1 MINKLAYKKPGLT
14 QETRLEKIHN
24 VIFENSKSGSKAVAR
39 EIADLIKYKQTKKQK
54 CILGL
59 ATGSSPITVY
69 EELVNIHKK
78 EKLSFKNVITFN
90 LDEYYPISSE
100 NTESYYNFMHQHLFN
115 HVDINKENINIPK
128 GDLKKNE
135 IEKYCKS
142 YESKIEKLGGIDFQL
157 LGIGRT
163 GHIGFNEP
171 GSSVNSITRLIKLD
185 YLTREDAS
193 KAFGGIYNVPKTA
206 ITMGVSTILS
216 AKRIVLLAWG
226 ENKKDVVYESI
237 ESSIS
242 QNITASFLQKHN
254 NTTFV
259 LDEGSSSR
267 ITRIDSP
274 WLVDGNIDWDINS
287 KTRAIAWLCKQ
298 TGKSLLRLSLRDY
311 IQNHLSELAANQSTH
326 DLNIEIF
333 NRVQRT
339 ITGWPGGKPNSD
351 DTYRPERAKP
361 EKKRVIIF
369 SPHPDDDV
377 ISMGGTFQRLVD
389 QGHDVHVVYQT
400 SGNIAVSNDSVL
412 KFLEVYSDVFDVNDS
427 HIKDVKKK
435 LLDNNEIIEDKFIRE
450 VATKIREK
458 EALAATRYV
467 GLKDK
472 NVHFLRLPFYES
484 GKIVKNKT
492 SKHDSDLMN
501 QIITKIKPHQIYAA
515 GDLADPHGTHAVCI
529 KLLFQSLKKLKKEQF
544 MSNCWV
550 WLYRGAWH
558 EWEINE
564 IDMAVPLSPQ
574 QVLKKRKSI
583 FFHKSQN
590 NSVMFQGEDK
600 REFWERVE
608 ERNRD
613 IAKQYRKLGMADYQA
628 METFRRYHF

>member
-1 MINKLAYKKPGLT
+1 MIKELTYKKPGST

-39 EIADLIKYKQTKKQK
+39 EIADLIKYKQSKKQK

-69 EELVNIHKK
+69 EELVNIHKR

-100 NTESYYNFMHQHLFN
+100 NTESYYTFMHQHLFD

-171 GSSVNSITRLIKLD
+171 GSSINSITRLIKLD

-226 ENKKDVVYESI
+226 ENKKDVVFESI
-237 ESSIS
+237 ESAIS

-259 LDEGSSSR
+259 LDKGSSSR

-274 WLVDGNIDWDINS
+274 WLVDSNIDWDINS
-287 KTRAIAWLCKQ
+287 KTRAIAWLCNQ

-412 KFLEVYSDVFDVNDS
+412 KFLEETSCLPQNQ
-427 HIKDVKKK
+427 
-435 LLDNNEIIEDKFIRE
+435 
-450 VATKIREK
+450 
-458 EALAATRYV
+458 
-467 GLKDK
+467 
-472 NVHFLRLPFYES
+472 RL
-484 GKIVKNKT
+484 
-492 SKHDSDLMN
+492 
-501 QIITKIKPHQIYAA
+501 Q
-515 GDLADPHGTHAVCI
+515 
-529 KLLFQSLKKLKKEQF
+529 
-544 MSNCWV
+544 
-550 WLYRGAWH
+550 LYRH
-558 EWEINE
+558 IT
-564 IDMAVPLSPQ
+564 S
-574 QVLKKRKSI
+574 
-583 FFHKSQN
+583 F
-590 NSVMFQGEDK
+590 
-600 REFWERVE
+600 
-608 ERNRD
+608 
-613 IAKQYRKLGMADYQA
+613 
-628 METFRRYHF
+628 

>member
-1 MINKLAYKKPGLT
+1 MIKELTYKKPGST

-39 EIADLIKYKQTKKQK
+39 EIADLIKYKQSKKQK

-69 EELVNIHKK
+69 EELVNIHKR

-90 LDEYYPISSE
+90 LDEYYPISSK
-100 NTESYYNFMHQHLFN
+100 NTESYYTFMHQHLFD
-115 HVDINKENINIPK
+115 HVDINKENINIPR

-171 GSSVNSITRLIKLD
+171 GSSINSITRLIKLD

-216 AKRIVLLAWG
+216 AKRIVLIAWG
-226 ENKKDVVYESI
+226 ENKKDVVFESI
-237 ESSIS
+237 ESTIS

-259 LDEGSSSR
+259 LDKGSSSR

-274 WLVDGNIDWDINS
+274 WLVDSNIDWDINS
-287 KTRAIAWLCKQ
+287 KTRAIAWLCNQ

-412 KFLEVYSDVFDVNDS
+412 KFLEVYSDIFDVNDS
-427 HIKDVKKK
+427 NINDVKKK
-435 LLDNNEIIEDKFIRE
+435 LLNNNEIIEDKFIRE

-467 GLKDK
+467 GLKDE

-492 SKHDSDLMN
+492 SKHDSDLMS

-529 KLLFQSLKKLKKEQF
+529 KLLFQSLKKLNKEKF

-590 NSVMFQGEDK
+590 NSVMFQGDDK

>member
-24 VIFENSKSGSKAVAR
+24 VIFDNSKSGSKAVAR

-226 ENKKDVVYESI
+226 ENKKNVVYESI

-628 METFRRYHF
+628 METFRRYYF

>member
-1 MINKLAYKKPGLT
+1 MIKELKYKKPGST

-24 VIFENSKSGSKAVAR
+24 VIFDNSKSGSKAVAR
-39 EIADLIKYKQTKKQK
+39 EIADLIIYKQSKKQK

-100 NTESYYNFMHQHLFN
+100 NTESYYTFMHQHLFD
-115 HVDINKENINIPK
+115 HIDIDKENINIPK
-128 GDLKKNE
+128 GNLRKNE

-171 GSSVNSITRLIKLD
+171 GSSINSTTRLIKLD

-193 KAFGGIYNVPKTA
+193 KAFRGIYNVPKTA
-206 ITMGVSTILS
+206 ITMGVSTILNS
-216 AKRIVLLAWG
+216 KRIVLLAWG

-259 LDEGSSSR
+259 LDKGSSSR
-267 ITRIDSP
+267 LTRIDSP
-274 WLVDGNIDWDINS
+274 WLVDGNIKWDINN
-287 KTRAIAWLCKQ
+287 KTRAIAWLCNR
-298 TGKSLLRLSLRDY
+298 TGKSVLRLSLRDY

-361 EKKRVIIF
+361 EKKKVIIF

-412 KFLEVYSDVFDVNDS
+412 KFLEVYSDIFDISDS
-427 HIKDVKKK
+427 LNNVKKK
-435 LLDNNEIIEDKFIRE
+435 LLNNNEIIEDKFIRE

-467 GLKDK
+467 GLKDE

-484 GKIVKNKT
+484 GKILKNKT
-492 SKHDSDLMN
+492 SKSDSDLMN

-529 KLLFQSLKKLKKEQF
+529 KLLFQSLKKLKKEKF

-583 FFHKSQN
+583 FFHTSQN
-590 NSVMFQGEDK
+590 NSVMFQGDDK

>member
-1 MINKLAYKKPGLT
+1 MIKELTYKKPGST

-39 EIADLIKYKQTKKQK
+39 EIADLIKYKQSKKQK

-69 EELVNIHKK
+69 EELVNIHKR

-100 NTESYYNFMHQHLFN
+100 NTESYYTFMHQHLFD
-115 HVDINKENINIPK
+115 HVDINKENINIPR

-142 YESKIEKLGGIDFQL
+142 YESNIEKLGGIDFQL

-171 GSSVNSITRLIKLD
+171 GSSINSITRLIKLD

-259 LDEGSSSR
+259 LDKGSSSR

-274 WLVDGNIDWDINS
+274 WLVDSNINWDINS
-287 KTRAIAWLCKQ
+287 KTRAIAWLCNQ

-412 KFLEVYSDVFDVNDS
+412 KFLEVYSDIFDVNDS
-427 HIKDVKKK
+427 HINDVKNK
-435 LLDNNEIIEDKFIRE
+435 LLNNNEIIEDKFIRE

-467 GLKDK
+467 GLKDE

-492 SKHDSDLMN
+492 SKHDSDLMS

-529 KLLFQSLKKLKKEQF
+529 KLLFQSLKKLKKEKF
-544 MSNCWV
+544 MNNCWV

-574 QVLKKRKSI
+574 QVIKKRKSI

-590 NSVMFQGEDK
+590 NSVMFQGDDQ

>member
-24 VIFENSKSGSKAVAR
+24 VIFDNSKSGSKAVAR

-226 ENKKDVVYESI
+226 ENKKNVVYESI

-501 QIITKIKPHQIYAA
+501 KIITKIKPHQIYAA

-628 METFRRYHF
+628 METFRRYYF

>member
-39 EIADLIKYKQTKKQK
+39 EIADLIRYKQTKKQK

-100 NTESYYNFMHQHLFN
+100 NTESYYNFMHQHLFD

-628 METFRRYHF
+628 METFRRYYF

>member
-1 MINKLAYKKPGLT
+1 MINELTYNKPGST

-24 VIFENSKSGSKAVAR
+24 VIFDNLKSGSKAVAR
-39 EIADLIKYKQTKKQK
+39 EIADLIKHKQSKKQK

-90 LDEYYPISSE
+90 LDEYYPISPE
-100 NTESYYNFMHQHLFN
+100 NTESYYTFMHQHLFN
-115 HVDINKENINIPK
+115 HVDIYKENINIPK

-171 GSSVNSITRLIKLD
+171 GSSINSITRLIKLD

-206 ITMGVSTILS
+206 ITMGISTILS

-237 ESSIS
+237 ESSIT

-254 NTTFV
+254 NATFV
-259 LDEGSSSR
+259 LDKSSSSR

-287 KTRAIAWLCKQ
+287 KTRALAWLCQK

-389 QGHDVHVVYQT
+389 QGHDVNIVYQT

-412 KFLEVYSDVFDVNDS
+412 KFLEVYSDMFDLNDS
-427 HIKDVKKK
+427 LTNDAKKK
-435 LLDNNEIIEDKFIRE
+435 LLNNNEIIEDKFIRE

-467 GLKDK
+467 GLKDEK
-472 NVHFLRLPFYES
+472 VHFLRLPFYES

-529 KLLFQSLKKLKKEQF
+529 KLLFQSLKKLKKEKF

>member
-1 MINKLAYKKPGLT
+1 MIKELTYKKPGST

-39 EIADLIKYKQTKKQK
+39 EIADLIKYKQSKKQK

-69 EELVNIHKK
+69 EELVNIHKR

-100 NTESYYNFMHQHLFN
+100 NTESYYTFMHQHLFD
-115 HVDINKENINIPK
+115 HVDINKENINIPR

-142 YESKIEKLGGIDFQL
+142 YESNIEKLGGIDFQL

-171 GSSVNSITRLIKLD
+171 GSSINSITRLIKLD

-259 LDEGSSSR
+259 LDKGSSSR

-274 WLVDGNIDWDINS
+274 WLVDSNIDWDINS
-287 KTRAIAWLCKQ
+287 KTRAIAWLCNQ

-412 KFLEVYSDVFDVNDS
+412 KFLEVYSDIFDVNDS
-427 HIKDVKKK
+427 HINDVKNK
-435 LLDNNEIIEDKFIRE
+435 LLNNNEIIEDKFIRE

-467 GLKDK
+467 GLKDE

-492 SKHDSDLMN
+492 SKHDSDLMS

-529 KLLFQSLKKLKKEQF
+529 KLLFQSLKKLKKEKF

-574 QVLKKRKSI
+574 QVIKKRKSI

-590 NSVMFQGEDK
+590 NSVMFQGDDK

>member
-24 VIFENSKSGSKAVAR
+24 VIFDNSKSGSKAVAR

-100 NTESYYNFMHQHLFN
+100 NTESYYKFMHEHLFN

-135 IEKYCKS
+135 IEKFCKS

-274 WLVDGNIDWDINS
+274 WLVDGNVDWDINS

-435 LLDNNEIIEDKFIRE
+435 LLNNNEIIEDKFIRE

-467 GLKDK
+467 GLKDE

-529 KLLFQSLKKLKKEQF
+529 KLLFQSLKKLKKEKF

-628 METFRRYHF
+628 METFRRHYF

>member
-1 MINKLAYKKPGLT
+1 MIKELKYKKPGST

-24 VIFENSKSGSKAVAR
+24 VIFDNSKSGSKAVAR
-39 EIADLIKYKQTKKQK
+39 EIADLIIYKQSKKQK

-100 NTESYYNFMHQHLFN
+100 NTESYYTFMHQHLFD
-115 HVDINKENINIPK
+115 HIDIDKENINIPK
-128 GDLKKNE
+128 GNLRKNE

-171 GSSVNSITRLIKLD
+171 GSSINSITRLIKLD

-193 KAFGGIYNVPKTA
+193 KAFRGIYNVPKTA
-206 ITMGVSTILS
+206 ITMGVSTILN

-259 LDEGSSSR
+259 LDKGSSSKL
-267 ITRIDSP
+267 TRIDSP
-274 WLVDGNIDWDINS
+274 WLVDSNIKWDINN
-287 KTRAIAWLCKQ
+287 KTRAIAWLCNR
-298 TGKSLLRLSLRDY
+298 TGKSVLRLSLRDY

-361 EKKRVIIF
+361 EKKKVIIF

-412 KFLEVYSDVFDVNDS
+412 KFLEVYSDIFNVGDS
-427 HIKDVKKK
+427 LKDVKKK
-435 LLDNNEIIEDKFIRE
+435 LLNNNEIIEDKFIRE

-467 GLKDK
+467 GLKDE

-484 GKIVKNKT
+484 GKIIKNKT
-492 SKHDSDLMN
+492 SKHDGDIMN

-529 KLLFQSLKKLKKEQF
+529 KLLFQSLKKLKKEKF

-564 IDMAVPLSPQ
+564 IEMAVPLSPQ

-583 FFHKSQN
+583 FFHTSQN

>member
-1 MINKLAYKKPGLT
+1 MIKELTYKKPGST

-39 EIADLIKYKQTKKQK
+39 EIADLIKYKQSKKQK

-69 EELVNIHKK
+69 EELVNIHKR

-90 LDEYYPISSE
+90 LDEYYPISSK
-100 NTESYYNFMHQHLFN
+100 NTESYYTFMHQHLFD
-115 HVDINKENINIPK
+115 HVDINKENINIPR

-171 GSSVNSITRLIKLD
+171 GSSINSITRLIKLD

-216 AKRIVLLAWG
+216 AKRIVLIAWG
-226 ENKKDVVYESI
+226 ENKKDVVFESI
-237 ESSIS
+237 ESTIS

-259 LDEGSSSR
+259 LDKGSSSR

-274 WLVDGNIDWDINS
+274 WLVDSNIDWDINS
-287 KTRAIAWLCKQ
+287 KTRAIAWLCNQ

-467 GLKDK
+467 GLKDE

-492 SKHDSDLMN
+492 SKHDSDLMS

-529 KLLFQSLKKLKKEQF
+529 KLLFQSLKKLNKEKF

-590 NSVMFQGEDK
+590 NSVMFQGDDK

>member
-24 VIFENSKSGSKAVAR
+24 VIFDNSKSGSKAVAR

-135 IEKYCKS
+135 IEKYCRS

-226 ENKKDVVYESI
+226 ENKKDVVYESV

-274 WLVDGNIDWDINS
+274 WLVDGNIEWDINS

-333 NRVQRT
+333 NRIQRT

-361 EKKRVIIF
+361 EKKKVIIF

-427 HIKDVKKK
+427 HLKDIKKK
-435 LLDNNEIIEDKFIRE
+435 LLNNNEIIDDKFIRE

-467 GLKDK
+467 GLKDE

-529 KLLFQSLKKLKKEQF
+529 KLLFQSLKKLKKEKF
-544 MSNCWV
+544 MSTCWV

-628 METFRRYHF
+628 METFRRYYF

>member
-1 MINKLAYKKPGLT
+1 MINELTYNKPGST

-24 VIFENSKSGSKAVAR
+24 VIFDNLKSGSKAVAR
-39 EIADLIKYKQTKKQK
+39 EIADLIKHKQSKKQK

-90 LDEYYPISSE
+90 LDEYYPISPE
-100 NTESYYNFMHQHLFN
+100 NTESYYTFMHQHLFN
-115 HVDINKENINIPK
+115 HVDIYKENINIPK

-171 GSSVNSITRLIKLD
+171 GSSINSITRLIKLD

-206 ITMGVSTILS
+206 ITMGISTILS

-237 ESSIS
+237 ESSIT

-254 NTTFV
+254 NATFV
-259 LDEGSSSR
+259 LDKSSSSR

-287 KTRAIAWLCKQ
+287 KTRALAWLCQK

-389 QGHDVHVVYQT
+389 QGHDVNIVYQT

-412 KFLEVYSDVFDVNDS
+412 KFLEVYSDIFDLNDS
-427 HIKDVKKK
+427 LTDDAKKK
-435 LLDNNEIIEDKFIRE
+435 LLNNNEIIEDKFIRE

-467 GLKDK
+467 GLKDEK
-472 NVHFLRLPFYES
+472 VHFLRLPFYES

-529 KLLFQSLKKLKKEQF
+529 KLLFQSLKKLKKEKF

>member
-1 MINKLAYKKPGLT
+1 MINKLSYKKPGST
-14 QETRLEKIHN
+14 EETRLEKIHN
-24 VIFENSKSGSKAVAR
+24 VIFDNSKSGSKAVAR

-171 GSSVNSITRLIKLD
+171 GSSINSITRLIKLD

-274 WLVDGNIDWDINS
+274 WLVDGNIDWNINS

-389 QGHDVHVVYQT
+389 QGHDVHIVYQT

-412 KFLEVYSDVFDVNDS
+412 KFLEVYSDIFDLNDS
-427 HIKDVKKK
+427 FVNDVKKK
-435 LLDNNEIIEDKFIRE
+435 LLNNNEIIEDKFIRE

-467 GLKDK
+467 GLKDE

-492 SKHDSDLMN
+492 SKHDTFFSFS
-501 QIITKIKPHQIYAA
+501 
-515 GDLADPHGTHAVCI
+515 VCTF
-529 KLLFQSLKKLKKEQF
+529 LTTCQTS
-544 MSNCWV
+544 
-550 WLYRGAWH
+550 
-558 EWEINE
+558 
-564 IDMAVPLSPQ
+564 
-574 QVLKKRKSI
+574 
-583 FFHKSQN
+583 FF
-590 NSVMFQGEDK
+590 
-600 REFWERVE
+600 
-608 ERNRD
+608 
-613 IAKQYRKLGMADYQA
+613 
-628 METFRRYHF
+628 RY

>member
-1 MINKLAYKKPGLT
+1 MINELAYRKPGST

-24 VIFENSKSGSKAVAR
+24 VIFDNSKSGSKAVAR
-39 EIADLIKYKQTKKQK
+39 EIADLIKYKQSKKQK

-100 NTESYYNFMHQHLFN
+100 NAESYYKFMHQHLFD
-115 HVDINKENINIPK
+115 HIDINKENINIPR

-171 GSSVNSITRLIKLD
+171 GSSINSITRLIKLD

-259 LDEGSSSR
+259 LDRGSSSR

-274 WLVDGNIDWDINS
+274 WLVDGNINWDINS

-389 QGHDVHVVYQT
+389 QGHDVHIVYQT

-412 KFLEVYSDVFDVNDS
+412 KFLEVYSDIFDVNDS
-427 HIKDVKKK
+427 FVNDVKKK
-435 LLDNNEIIEDKFIRE
+435 LLNNNEIIEDKFIRE

-467 GLKDK
+467 GLKDEK
-472 NVHFLRLPFYES
+472 VHFLRLPFYES

-492 SKHDSDLMN
+492 SKNDSDLMN
-501 QIITKIKPHQIYAA
+501 QIISKIKPHQIYAA

-529 KLLFQSLKKLKKEQF
+529 KLLFQSLKKLKKEKF

-613 IAKQYRKLGMADYQA
+613 IAKQYRKLGMADYEA

>member
-1 MINKLAYKKPGLT
+1 MINELAYKKPGST

-24 VIFENSKSGSKAVAR
+24 VIFDNSKSGSKVVAR
-39 EIADLIKYKQTKKQK
+39 EIADLIKYKQSKKQK

-69 EELVNIHKK
+69 EELVNIHKR

-90 LDEYYPISSE
+90 LDEYYPISNE
-100 NTESYYNFMHQHLFN
+100 NTESYYTFMHQHLFD
-115 HVDINKENINIPK
+115 HVDINKETINIPR

-142 YESKIEKLGGIDFQL
+142 YESKIENLGGIDFQL

-171 GSSVNSITRLIKLD
+171 GSSINSITRLIKLD

-259 LDEGSSSR
+259 LDKGSSSR

-287 KTRAIAWLCKQ
+287 KTRAVAWLCNQ

-311 IQNHLSELAANQSTH
+311 IQNHLSELAVNQSTH

-389 QGHDVHVVYQT
+389 QEHDVHVVYQT

-412 KFLEVYSDVFDVNDS
+412 KFLEVYSDIFDVNDNFTN
-427 HIKDVKKK
+427 DVKKK
-435 LLDNNEIIEDKFIRE
+435 LLNNNEIIEDKFIRK

-467 GLKDK
+467 GLKDE

-515 GDLADPHGTHAVCI
+515 GDLADPHGTHSVCI
-529 KLLFQSLKKLKKEQF
+529 KLLFKSLKKLKKEKF
-544 MSNCWV
+544 MNNCWV

-590 NSVMFQGEDK
+590 NSVMFQGDDK

>member
-24 VIFENSKSGSKAVAR
+24 VIFDNSKSGSKAVAR
-39 EIADLIKYKQTKKQK
+39 EIADLIRYKQTKKQK

-628 METFRRYHF
+628 METFRRYYF

>member
-1 MINKLAYKKPGLT
+1 MIKELTYKKPGST

-39 EIADLIKYKQTKKQK
+39 EIADLIKFKQSKKQK

-69 EELVNIHKK
+69 EELVNIHKR

-100 NTESYYNFMHQHLFN
+100 NTESYYTFMHQHLFD
-115 HVDINKENINIPK
+115 HVDINKENINIPR

-171 GSSVNSITRLIKLD
+171 GSSINSITRLIKLD

-226 ENKKDVVYESI
+226 ENKKDVVFESI
-237 ESSIS
+237 ESAIS

-259 LDEGSSSR
+259 LDKGSSSR

-274 WLVDGNIDWDINS
+274 WLVDSNIDWDINS
-287 KTRAIAWLCKQ
+287 KTRAIAWLCNQ

-412 KFLEVYSDVFDVNDS
+412 KFLEVYSDIFDVNDS
-427 HIKDVKKK
+427 NINDVKKK
-435 LLDNNEIIEDKFIRE
+435 LLNNNEIIDDKFIRE

-467 GLKDK
+467 GLKDE

-492 SKHDSDLMN
+492 SKHDSDLMS

-529 KLLFQSLKKLKKEQF
+529 KLLFQSLKKLKKEKF

-590 NSVMFQGEDK
+590 NSVMFQGDDK

>member
-24 VIFENSKSGSKAVAR
+24 VIFDNSKSGSKAVAR

-226 ENKKDVVYESI
+226 ENKKDVVYESV

-242 QNITASFLQKHN
+242 QNITASFLQKHH

-274 WLVDGNIDWDINS
+274 WLVDGNIEWDINS

-298 TGKSLLRLSLRDY
+298 TEKSLLRLSLRDY

-333 NRVQRT
+333 NRIQRT

-361 EKKRVIIF
+361 EKKKVIIF

-427 HIKDVKKK
+427 HIKDIKKK
-435 LLDNNEIIEDKFIRE
+435 LLNNNEIIDDKFIRE

-467 GLKDK
+467 GLKDE

-529 KLLFQSLKKLKKEQF
+529 KLLFQSLKKLKKEKF
-544 MSNCWV
+544 MSTCWV

-628 METFRRYHF
+628 METFRRYYF

>member
-1 MINKLAYKKPGLT
+1 MINELAYKKPGST

-24 VIFENSKSGSKAVAR
+24 VIFDNSKSGSKVVAR
-39 EIADLIKYKQTKKQK
+39 EIADLIKYKQSKKQK

-69 EELVNIHKK
+69 EELVNIHKR

-90 LDEYYPISSE
+90 LDEYSPISNE
-100 NTESYYNFMHQHLFN
+100 NTESYYTFMHQHLFD
-115 HVDINKENINIPK
+115 HVDINKENINIPR

-142 YESKIEKLGGIDFQL
+142 YESKIENLGGIDFQL

-171 GSSVNSITRLIKLD
+171 GSSINSITRLIKLD

-259 LDEGSSSR
+259 LDKGSSSR

-287 KTRAIAWLCKQ
+287 KTRAVAWLCNQ

-311 IQNHLSELAANQSTH
+311 IQNHLSELAVNQSTH

-389 QGHDVHVVYQT
+389 QEHDVHVVYQT

-412 KFLEVYSDVFDVNDS
+412 KFLEVYSDIFDVNDNFTN
-427 HIKDVKKK
+427 DVKKK
-435 LLDNNEIIEDKFIRE
+435 LLNNNEIIEDKFIRK

-467 GLKDK
+467 GLKDE

-515 GDLADPHGTHAVCI
+515 GDLADPHGTHSVCI
-529 KLLFQSLKKLKKEQF
+529 KLLFKSLKKLKKEKF
-544 MSNCWV
+544 MNNCWV

-590 NSVMFQGEDK
+590 NSVMFQGDDK

>member
-24 VIFENSKSGSKAVAR
+24 VIFDNSKSGSKAVAR

-628 METFRRYHF
+628 METFRRYYF

>member
-39 EIADLIKYKQTKKQK
+39 EIADLIKYKQSKKQK

-69 EELVNIHKK
+69 EELVNIHKR

-90 LDEYYPISSE
+90 LDEYYPISSK
-100 NTESYYNFMHQHLFN
+100 NTESYYTFMHQHLFD
-115 HVDINKENINIPK
+115 HVDINKENINIPR

-171 GSSVNSITRLIKLD
+171 GSSINSITRLIKLD

-216 AKRIVLLAWG
+216 AKRIVLIAWG
-226 ENKKDVVYESI
+226 ENKKDVVFESI
-237 ESSIS
+237 ESTIS

-259 LDEGSSSR
+259 LDKGSSSR

-274 WLVDGNIDWDINS
+274 WLVDSNIDWDINS
-287 KTRAIAWLCKQ
+287 KTRAIAWLCNQ

-412 KFLEVYSDVFDVNDS
+412 KFLEVYSDIFDVNDS
-427 HIKDVKKK
+427 NINDVKKK
-435 LLDNNEIIEDKFIRE
+435 LLNNNEIIEDKFIRE

-467 GLKDK
+467 GLKDE

-492 SKHDSDLMN
+492 SKHDSDLMS

-529 KLLFQSLKKLKKEQF
+529 KLLFQSLKKLKKEKF

-590 NSVMFQGEDK
+590 NSVMFQGDDK

>member
-1 MINKLAYKKPGLT
+1 MIKELTYKKPGST

-39 EIADLIKYKQTKKQK
+39 EIADLIKYKQSKKQK

-69 EELVNIHKK
+69 EELVNIHKR

-90 LDEYYPISSE
+90 LDEYYPISSK
-100 NTESYYNFMHQHLFN
+100 NTESYYTFMHQHLFD
-115 HVDINKENINIPK
+115 HVDINKENINIPR

-171 GSSVNSITRLIKLD
+171 GSSINSITRLIKLD

-216 AKRIVLLAWG
+216 AKRIVLIAWG
-226 ENKKDVVYESI
+226 ENKKDVVFESI
-237 ESSIS
+237 ESTIS

-259 LDEGSSSR
+259 LDKGSSSR

-274 WLVDGNIDWDINS
+274 WLVDSNIDWDINS
-287 KTRAIAWLCKQ
+287 KTRAIARLCNQ

-412 KFLEVYSDVFDVNDS
+412 KFLEVYSDIFDVNDS
-427 HIKDVKKK
+427 NINDVKKK
-435 LLDNNEIIEDKFIRE
+435 LLNNNEIIEDKFIRE

-467 GLKDK
+467 GLKDE

-492 SKHDSDLMN
+492 SKHDSDLMS

-529 KLLFQSLKKLKKEQF
+529 KLLFQSLKKLKKEKF

-590 NSVMFQGEDK
+590 NSVMFQGDDK

>member
-24 VIFENSKSGSKAVAR
+24 VIFDNSKSGSKAVAR

-226 ENKKDVVYESI
+226 ENKKDVVYESV

-242 QNITASFLQKHN
+242 QNITASFLQKHH

-274 WLVDGNIDWDINS
+274 WLVDGNIEWDINS

-333 NRVQRT
+333 NRIQRT

-361 EKKRVIIF
+361 EKKKVIIF

-427 HIKDVKKK
+427 HIKDIKKK
-435 LLDNNEIIEDKFIRE
+435 LLNNNEIIDDKFIRE

-467 GLKDK
+467 GLKDE

-529 KLLFQSLKKLKKEQF
+529 KLLFQSLKKLKKEKF
-544 MSNCWV
+544 MSTCWV

-628 METFRRYHF
+628 METFRRYYF

>member
-1 MINKLAYKKPGLT
+1 MIKELAYKKPGST

-24 VIFENSKSGSKAVAR
+24 VIFDNSKSGSKAVAR

-259 LDEGSSSR
+259 LDEGSSLR

-435 LLDNNEIIEDKFIRE
+435 LLNNNEIIEDKFIRE

-458 EALAATRYV
+458 EALASTRYV

-529 KLLFQSLKKLKKEQF
+529 KLLFHSLKKLKREKF
-544 MSNCWV
+544 MNNCWV

-628 METFRRYHF
+628 METFRRYYF

>member
-1 MINKLAYKKPGLT
+1 MIKELTYKKPGST

-39 EIADLIKYKQTKKQK
+39 EIADLIKYKQSKKQK

-69 EELVNIHKK
+69 EELVNIHKR

-100 NTESYYNFMHQHLFN
+100 NTESYYTFMHQHLFD
-115 HVDINKENINIPK
+115 HVDINKENINIPR

-142 YESKIEKLGGIDFQL
+142 YESNIEKLGGIDFQL

-171 GSSVNSITRLIKLD
+171 GSSINSITRLIKLD

-259 LDEGSSSR
+259 LDKGSSSR

-274 WLVDGNIDWDINS
+274 WLVDSNIDWDINS
-287 KTRAIAWLCKQ
+287 KTRAIAWLCNQ

-389 QGHDVHVVYQT
+389 QGHDVHIVYQT

-412 KFLEVYSDVFDVNDS
+412 KFLEVYSDIFDVNDS
-427 HIKDVKKK
+427 HINDVKNK
-435 LLDNNEIIEDKFIRE
+435 LINNNEIIEDKFIRE

-467 GLKDK
+467 GLKDE

-492 SKHDSDLMN
+492 SKHDSDLMS

-529 KLLFQSLKKLKKEQF
+529 KLLFQSLKKLKKEKF

-574 QVLKKRKSI
+574 RVIKKRKSI

-590 NSVMFQGEDK
+590 NSVMFQGDDK

>member
-1 MINKLAYKKPGLT
+1 MINELAYKKPGST

-24 VIFENSKSGSKAVAR
+24 VIFDNSKSGSKAVAR
-39 EIADLIKYKQTKKQK
+39 EIADLIKHKQSKKQK

-69 EELVNIHKK
+69 EELVNIHKR

-100 NTESYYNFMHQHLFN
+100 NAESYYKFMHQHLFD
-115 HVDINKENINIPK
+115 HIDINKENINIPR

-142 YESKIEKLGGIDFQL
+142 YESKIERLGGIDFQL

-171 GSSVNSITRLIKLD
+171 GSSINSITRLIKLD

-216 AKRIVLLAWG
+216 AKRVVLLAWG
-226 ENKKDVVYESI
+226 ENKKNVVYESI

-259 LDEGSSSR
+259 LDNGSSSR

-287 KTRAIAWLCKQ
+287 KTRAITWLCKQ

-389 QGHDVHVVYQT
+389 QGHDVHIVYQT

-412 KFLEVYSDVFDVNDS
+412 KFLEVYSDIFDVNDS
-427 HIKDVKKK
+427 LINDVKKK
-435 LLDNNEIIEDKFIRE
+435 LLNNNEIIEDKFIRE

-467 GLKDK
+467 GLKDE

-492 SKHDSDLMN
+492 SKNDSDLMN

-529 KLLFQSLKKLKKEQF
+529 KLLFLSLKKLKKEKF

-613 IAKQYRKLGMADYQA
+613 IAKQYRKLGMADYEA

>member
-1 MINKLAYKKPGLT
+1 MINELTYKKPGST

-39 EIADLIKYKQTKKQK
+39 EIADLIKYKQSKKQK

-69 EELVNIHKK
+69 EELVNIHKR

-100 NTESYYNFMHQHLFN
+100 NTESYYTFMHQHLFD
-115 HVDINKENINIPK
+115 HVDINKENINIPR

-142 YESKIEKLGGIDFQL
+142 YESNIEKLGGIDFQL

-171 GSSVNSITRLIKLD
+171 GSSINSITRLIKLD

-259 LDEGSSSR
+259 LDKGSSSR

-274 WLVDGNIDWDINS
+274 WLVDSNINWDINS
-287 KTRAIAWLCKQ
+287 KTRAIAWLCNQ

-412 KFLEVYSDVFDVNDS
+412 KFLEVYSDVFDVNVS

-435 LLDNNEIIEDKFIRE
+435 LLNNNEIIEDKFIRE

-467 GLKDK
+467 GLKDE

-492 SKHDSDLMN
+492 SKHDSDLMS

-529 KLLFQSLKKLKKEQF
+529 KLLFQSLKKLKKEKF
-544 MSNCWV
+544 MNNCWV

-574 QVLKKRKSI
+574 QVIKKRKSI

-590 NSVMFQGEDK
+590 NSVMFQGDDQ

>member
-39 EIADLIKYKQTKKQK
+39 EIADLIRYKQTKKQK

-590 NSVMFQGEDK
+590 NSVMFQGDDK

-628 METFRRYHF
+628 METFRRYYF

>member
-1 MINKLAYKKPGLT
+1 MINELAYKKPGST

-24 VIFENSKSGSKAVAR
+24 VIFDNSKSGSKVVAR
-39 EIADLIKYKQTKKQK
+39 EIADLIKYKQSKKQK

-69 EELVNIHKK
+69 EELVNIHKR

-90 LDEYYPISSE
+90 LDEYYPISNE
-100 NTESYYNFMHQHLFN
+100 NTESYYTFMHQHLFD
-115 HVDINKENINIPK
+115 HVDINKENINIPR

-142 YESKIEKLGGIDFQL
+142 YESKIENLGGIDFQL

-171 GSSVNSITRLIKLD
+171 GSSINSITRLIKLD

-242 QNITASFLQKHN
+242 QNVTASFLQKHN

-259 LDEGSSSR
+259 LDKGSSSR

-274 WLVDGNIDWDINS
+274 WLVDSNIDWDINS
-287 KTRAIAWLCKQ
+287 KTRAIAWLCNQ

-389 QGHDVHVVYQT
+389 QGHYVHVVYQT

-412 KFLEVYSDVFDVNDS
+412 KFLEVYSDIFDVNDS
-427 HIKDVKKK
+427 HINDVKNK
-435 LLDNNEIIEDKFIRE
+435 LLNNNEIIEDKFIRE

-467 GLKDK
+467 GLKDE

-492 SKHDSDLMN
+492 SKHDSDLMS

-529 KLLFQSLKKLKKEQF
+529 KLLFQSLKKLKKEKF

-574 QVLKKRKSI
+574 QVIKKRKSI

-590 NSVMFQGEDK
+590 NSVMFQGDDQ

>member
-1 MINKLAYKKPGLT
+1 MIKELTYKKPGST

-39 EIADLIKYKQTKKQK
+39 EIADLIKYKQSKKQK

-69 EELVNIHKK
+69 EELVNIHKR

-100 NTESYYNFMHQHLFN
+100 NTESYYTFMHQHLFD
-115 HVDINKENINIPK
+115 HVDINKENINIPR

-142 YESKIEKLGGIDFQL
+142 YESNIEKLGGIDFQL

-171 GSSVNSITRLIKLD
+171 GSSINSITRLIKLD

-259 LDEGSSSR
+259 LDMGSSSR

-274 WLVDGNIDWDINS
+274 WLVDSNIDWDINS
-287 KTRAIAWLCKQ
+287 KTRAIAWLCNQ

-412 KFLEVYSDVFDVNDS
+412 KFLEVYSDIFDVNDS
-427 HIKDVKKK
+427 HINDVKNK
-435 LLDNNEIIEDKFIRE
+435 LINNNEIIEDKFIRE

-467 GLKDK
+467 GLKDE

-492 SKHDSDLMN
+492 SKHDSDLMS

-529 KLLFQSLKKLKKEQF
+529 KLLFQSLKKLKKEKF

-574 QVLKKRKSI
+574 QVIKKRKSI

-590 NSVMFQGEDK
+590 NSVMFQGDDK